1 MVMTSAKPETS
12 GAVRPTLVDG
22 DIHTTFASSAVLK
35 KYLSPRWHE
44 YHDQYAKWGYDGS
57 NYPKDGLNGGSRGDS
72 VPPEGGRPARACRSC
87 ASSCSTSG
95 ASTWRSTTRS
105 GTARRIVIPSIWPPS
120 AAPPTT
126 GSWRSGPSPSLDQ
139 GLDHDPVRLRRAGGS
154 EIDRLGPNPN
164 YVQVLMS
171 IRTAEPLGP
180 PALLADLRGGRA
192 ARPADRDPLRRPQ
205 RPPDHRDGWP
215 SYYYEY
221 RGCPRASSRR

>member
-1 MVMTSAKPETS
+1 MGLRRLQLSEGWPERRIS
-12 GAVRPTLVDG
+12 RRFGA
-22 DIHTTFASSAVLK
+22 A
-35 KYLSPRWHE
+35 
-44 YHDQYAKWGYDGS
+44 
-57 NYPKDGLNGGSRGDS
+57 
-72 VPPEGGRPARACRSC
+72 EGGRRGSACRSC

-126 GSWRSGPSPSLDQ
+126 GNWRSGPSPSL
-139 GLDHDPVRLRRAGGS
+139 GSRPRSRSVRLRRAGGQ

-171 IRTAEPLGP
+171 IHRRTAGP

-205 RPPDHRDGWP
+205 RPPDHRP
-215 SYYYEY
+215 LAVVLL
-221 RGCPRASSRR
+221 RVPPGCPRASSRR